1 MEHDKP
7 TTLNLQLEA
16 GSLPFVEAAVRCSPS
31 GQVNRMEND
40 KPTTLNLQPEAFSS
54 PFVEGAVRR
63 SKSLHLGLAC

>member
-7 TTLNLQLEA
+7 TTLYLLIEA
-16 GSLPFVEAAVRCSPS
+16 ISLPFVQGAVRCSPS
-31 GQVNRMEND
+31 GQVHRMEHD
-40 KPTTLNLQPEAFSS
+40 KPTTLDLQPEAFSL